1 MIGFFL
7 FVLGSSIGSFLN
19 VLILRSPKGKSI
31 NFPPSFCP
39 KCKKSLKWYHN
50 IPLLSWLFLKGKC
63 AFCNCDI
70 SLQYPLIELFSGLLF
85 LYFGLEYLGVKGVL
99 IGLLFSML
107 LALSL
112 IDLRYK
118 AVPDLLSLPTLIVA
132 LLINFSIASLMD
144 ALIFAGAFALLKIFI
159 SAIKKEEVM
168 GEADIIIAAII
179 GASAGKI
186 LGFSAIYIGAVAA
199 LVAFLIKKEKTLPFI
214 PFLSI
219 GLFIS
224 FIFHEKIS
232 SFLGG
237 YFG

>member
-1 MIGFFL
+1 
-7 FVLGSSIGSFLN
+7 
-19 VLILRSPKGKSI
+19 
-31 NFPPSFCP
+31 
-39 KCKKSLKWYHN
+39 
-50 IPLLSWLFLKGKC
+50 
-63 AFCNCDI
+63 
-70 SLQYPLIELFSGLLF
+70 LF

-144 ALIFAGAFALLKIFI
+144 ALIFAGVFALLKIFI